1 MDDQMSSRPQPSG
14 GPGIHD
20 RGILCP
26 LPQKNKMLPLK
37 LVFAFQ
43 RWEPAGSSRYP
54 QACGRR
60 GSPHFRQGV
69 SEQPEPLPDAP
80 RRVWPGQ
87 GRGADLSG
95 GVALAVPWILG
106 DGLPPA
112 HAAWGPP
119 LSLQHLQVFLV
130 LRAGSPLL
138 RQLLP
143 QGLCRRKSRGRS
155 GAR

>member
-1 MDDQMSSRPQPSG
+1 MVARGTFPQCRLDPSV
-14 GPGIHD
+14 I
-20 RGILCP
+20 ILLFQVKGQIAKP
-26 LPQKNKMLPLK
+26 LLICSLVTSPDSPLTTSQYLPLR
-37 LVFAFQ
+37 LPV
-43 RWEPAGSSRYP
+43 PLSSCPPCPRLE
-54 QACGRR
+54 
-60 GSPHFRQGV
+60 SP
-69 SEQPEPLPDAP
+69 PKDDLPLLSK
-80 RRVWPGQ
+80 GQ

-138 RQLLP
+138 
-143 QGLCRRKSRGRS
+143 
-155 GAR
+155 